1 MKLDAMHWIQVVL
14 AGVSGAAIAVAHQFP
29 QYSATAL
36 MVATG
41 AGGFLA
47 SLGLVSRSVIPQGN
61 ASVTEPATVA
71 TSTTVTA
78 VKS

>member
-1 MKLDAMHWIQVVL
+1 MKLDAMHWLQVVL

-47 SLGLVSRSVIPQGN
+47 SLGLVSRSVLPQGN
-61 ASVTEPATVA
+61 TAATEPATMMA
-71 TSTTVTA
+71 TTVTS